1 MVDMESKKMIGFTF
15 VLVSPLI
22 FCQGTNYTRAA
33 LEALKCDGP
42 TSVNNSQL
50 AARM

>member
-1 MVDMESKKMIGFTF
+1 MVHMESKKMIGFTF

-22 FCQGTNYTRAA
+22 FCQGTNYPLAT